1 MHYIY
6 VLIKQQRI
14 VSETVVQWSTFAVEH
29 KESRVRDQLTSSIV
43 FFIFIFLLF
52 FFFHFYYFFFLFIII
67 FLRFFL
73 IW

>member
-1 MHYIY
+1 MYF
-6 VLIKQQRI
+6 IKQQRI

-52 FFFHFYYFFFLFIII
+52 FFFIFISFFSFLLLFFYVSS
-67 FLRFFL
+67 
-73 IW
+73 

>member
-52 FFFHFYYFFFLFIII
+52 FFFSFLLFFFSFLLLF
-67 FLRFFL
+67 FYVSS
-73 IW
+73 